1 VTKRDERVTGR
12 ETALADP
19 AYSWSLSTGAAVS
32 IRYPARLVVLIL
44 PLVLGPRLSQA
55 QAPAGT
61 DSLALARKWTTWLYA
76 NQLDSLVAAHPEQSR
91 SPELKS
97 QLAQNR
103 DELRRRAGDEV
114 KLIEERFVKRN
125 GSTQYW
131 RTAQF
136 SNPDVGEPVM
146 VRWAVNKNWQIIG
159 LGVNPLSMAPPV
171 DKP

>member
-1 VTKRDERVTGR
+1 
-12 ETALADP
+12 
-19 AYSWSLSTGAAVS
+19 
-32 IRYPARLVVLIL
+32 LIL
-44 PLVLGPRLSQA
+44 PLVLGARLAHGQTPA
-55 QAPAGT
+55 AP
-61 DSLALARKWTTWLYA
+61 DSLELGRKWTKWLYT

-91 SPELKS
+91 SSDLKN
-97 QLAQNR
+97 QLAQNLE
-103 DELRRRAGDEV
+103 ELRRRAGDEV

-146 VRWAVNKNWQIIG
+146 VRWAVSKNWQIIG
-159 LGVNPLSMAPPV
+159 LGINPLSMAPPV